1 MRSKLTISQIRK
13 STDKNCQERE
23 TILRKLFIL
32 FYLFIYF
39 LDIMKSVQQVKVVQ
53 KEVVNAANLSLN

>member
-23 TILRKLFIL
+23 TILRKLFVL
-32 FYLFIYF
+32 FYFLFFF

-53 KEVVNAANLSLN
+53 KEAVNAANLSLN